1 MTILTLGVNFINV
14 KRTNFSYEHRFGS
27 FYYVHVTRK
36 KLPIQH
42 SYKKFA
48 HLMLMKL
55 TLGGEAKE
63 SVSKKDILAGQNR
76 KLKNKDFGK
85 SFFLYFMVFSD

>member
-1 MTILTLGVNFINV
+1 MTI
-14 KRTNFSYEHRFGS
+14 
-27 FYYVHVTRK
+27 
-36 KLPIQH
+36 
-42 SYKKFA
+42 
-48 HLMLMKL
+48 L

-85 SFFLYFMVFSD
+85 SFFLYFLVFSD